1 MQLKSTKKHLNPF
14 FSSLCSMFNKLQQ
27 KWNVG
32 PLQLFLILCTFAV
45 TGTSTAWISRSI
57 TTWVGF
63 DENTLW
69 VWKLALRL
77 VILIFGYQVIIL
89 IVSFFF
95 GQFRFFWNYEKKI
108 LKKIGILP
116 KSEANLA
123 IFASGKGSNAE
134 KIIEFFKDHRRIK
147 VTLIVSNK
155 KEAGVLGIALRNKIK
170 TLLIGKE
177 NFNHTDTYVQ
187 YLKDQGITHIVLA
200 GFLWKV
206 PDNLIQAYP
215 KRIINIHPALLPK
228 YGGKGMYG
236 EHVHQ
241 AVISAG
247 EKESGITIHEVDEEY
262 DHGKTLFQAKVKVE
276 PNDTPDSLAEKIH
289 VLEHRH
295 YPGVIERW
303 IS

>member
-108 LKKIGILP
+108 LKKIGVLP

-155 KEAGVLGIALRNKIK
+155 KDAGVLGIALRNKIK

-206 PDNLIQAYP
+206 PDNLIQAFP

-262 DHGKTLFQAKVKVE
+262 DHGKTFFQAKVKVE

>member
-1 MQLKSTKKHLNPF
+1 
-14 FSSLCSMFNKLQQ
+14 MFNKLQQ

-45 TGTSTAWISRSI
+45 TGTTTAWISRSI
-57 TTWVGF
+57 TVWVGF

-69 VWKLALRL
+69 AWKLLLRL
-77 VILIFGYQVIIL
+77 SILIFGYQVIIL

-95 GQFRFFWNYEKKI
+95 GQFQFFWNYEQKI
-108 LKKIGILP
+108 LKRIGILP
-116 KSEANLA
+116 KSRAKLA

-134 KIIEFFKDHRRIK
+134 KIIEYFKGHPRIS
-147 VTLIVSNK
+147 VSLIVSNK
-155 KEAGVLGIALRNKIK
+155 KDAGVLGIALRSQIK

-187 YLKDQGITHIVLA
+187 YLKDQGITHVVLA

-206 PDNLIQAYP
+206 PDNLIQAFP
-215 KRIINIHPALLPK
+215 KKIINIHPALLPK

-241 AVISAG
+241 AVIAAG
-247 EKESGITIHEVDEEY
+247 EKESGISIHLVDEEY
-262 DHGKTLFQAKVKVE
+262 DHGKTIFQAKLAILPQE
-276 PNDTPDSLAEKIH
+276 TPDTLAQRIH
-289 VLEHRH
+289 QLEHQH
-295 YPGVIERW
+295 YPKVIERW
-303 IS
+303 VS

>member
-1 MQLKSTKKHLNPF
+1 
-14 FSSLCSMFNKLQQ
+14 MFNKLQQ

-45 TGTSTAWISRSI
+45 TGTTTAWISRSI
-57 TTWVGF
+57 TSWVGF

-69 VWKLALRL
+69 TWKLLLRL
-77 VILIFGYQVIIL
+77 SILIFGYQVIIL

-95 GQFRFFWNYEKKI
+95 GQFQFFWNYEQKI
-108 LKKIGILP
+108 LKRIGILP
-116 KSEANLA
+116 KSRAKLA

-134 KIIEFFKDHRRIK
+134 KIIAYFKGHPRIA
-147 VTLIVSNK
+147 VSLIVSNK
-155 KEAGVLGIALRNKIK
+155 KDAGVLGIALRNQIK
-170 TLLIGKE
+170 TLLISKE

-206 PDNLIQAYP
+206 PDNLIQSFP
-215 KRIINIHPALLPK
+215 KKIINIHPALLPN

-241 AVISAG
+241 AVINAG
-247 EKESGITIHEVDEEY
+247 EKESGISIHLVDEEY
-262 DHGKTLFQAKVKVE
+262 DHGKTLFQAKVKIE
-276 PNDTPDSLAEKIH
+276 ATDTPDSLAEKIH

-295 YPGVIERW
+295 YPEVIKKW
-303 IS
+303 VS

>member
-1 MQLKSTKKHLNPF
+1 
-14 FSSLCSMFNKLQQ
+14 MFNKLQQ

-45 TGTSTAWISRSI
+45 TGTTTAWISRSI
-57 TTWVGF
+57 TVWVGF

-69 VWKLALRL
+69 AWKLLLRL
-77 VILIFGYQVIIL
+77 SILIFGYQVIIL

-95 GQFRFFWNYEKKI
+95 GQFQFFWNYEQKI
-108 LKKIGILP
+108 LKRIGILP
-116 KSEANLA
+116 KSRAKLA

-134 KIIEFFKDHRRIK
+134 KIIEYFKGHPRIS
-147 VTLIVSNK
+147 VSLIVSNK
-155 KEAGVLGIALRNKIK
+155 KDAGVLGIALRSQIK

-187 YLKDQGITHIVLA
+187 YLNDQGITHVVLA

-206 PDNLIQAYP
+206 PDNLIQAFP
-215 KRIINIHPALLPK
+215 KKIINIHPALLPK

-241 AVISAG
+241 AVIAAG
-247 EKESGITIHEVDEEY
+247 EKESGISIHLVDEEY
-262 DHGKTLFQAKVKVE
+262 DHGKTIFQAKLAILPQE
-276 PNDTPDSLAEKIH
+276 TPDTLAQRIH
-289 VLEHRH
+289 QLEHQH
-295 YPGVIERW
+295 YPKVIERW
-303 IS
+303 VS